1 MSLKETLQKQNYD
14 LIQGPIR
21 NQDLLQVWI
30 KMDFDQ
36 ITIYRKSISKIFDQS
51 FVEEPL
57 LNEALSI
64 VSDESETFDF
74 SPGIDFVKNALHQF
88 DIIDVDIEGHIKNG
102 KSVTIS
108 YDNSY
113 TKEFTAGAIADY
125 LSHVTFDADNR
136 SLQKQL
142 HRDNL
147 IVIAGVVFAKNLNV
161 KIEATSDDD
170 VGLETKL
177 NQFGSAKFKIDKID
191 NHEIAMMIDSDE
203 DFPIAIK
210 AYRMKFRNDR
220 FTGLKLVSDNRNF
233 F

>member
-14 LIQGPIR
+14 LIQGPVR
-21 NQDLLQVWI
+21 NQDLLQVWM
-30 KMDFDQ
+30 KKSFDQ
-36 ITIYRKSISKIFDQS
+36 ITIHRKSISKIFDQP
-51 FVEEPL
+51 FAGEPL
-57 LNEALSI
+57 VNKAMSI

-74 SPGIDFVKNALHQF
+74 SSGINFVKNALHQF
-88 DIIDVDIEGHIKNG
+88 DIMDVDIEGHIKNG
-102 KSVTIS
+102 KSVTVR

-125 LSHVTFDADNR
+125 LSHVTFDAENR

-142 HRDNL
+142 NRDNL
-147 IVIAGVVFAKNLNV
+147 IVVAGVVFAKNLNV

-177 NQFGSAKFKIDKID
+177 NQFGSAKVKIAKIDE
-191 NHEIAMMIDSDE
+191 HEIDMMVDSDE